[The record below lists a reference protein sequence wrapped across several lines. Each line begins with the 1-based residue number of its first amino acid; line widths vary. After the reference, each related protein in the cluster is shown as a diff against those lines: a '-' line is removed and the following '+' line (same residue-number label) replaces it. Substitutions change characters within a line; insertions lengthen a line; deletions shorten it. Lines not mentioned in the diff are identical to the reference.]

1 MKLNHTRYLI
11 SAFTTPLRLN
21 EPFDEIVDFDYR
33 FRGILRR
40 HLAILAWWSIL
51 NILFGLT
58 ALLFLHGQ
66 LYYFAMM
73 NMVWGLI
80 NLLIAMVIF
89 YHAVF
94 RRFQKGNAF
103 ERFEAQRHV
112 EKILLLN
119 IGLDF
124 AYCFIGLLLREHGL
138 IDGRSLPGLWCGF
151 GWAVVVQGV
160 FLFSQDAWVYRL
172 HAANFEKAAPFLREL
187 IKEED

>member
-1 MKLNHTRYLI
+1 MKLRHTRYLF

-21 EPFDEIVDFDYR
+21 EPFDEIVDFDHR

-51 NILFGLT
+51 NILFGLV
-58 ALLFLHGQ
+58 AVLFLHGQ
-66 LYYFAMM
+66 LYYFATMS
-73 NMVWGLI
+73 MVWGVI
-80 NLLIAMVIF
+80 NLLIAMMIF
-89 YHAVF
+89 YHTVF

-112 EKILLLN
+112 EKMLLLN

-124 AYCFIGLLLREHGL
+124 AYCFIGLLLREHGKVTG
-138 IDGRSLPGLWCGF
+138 IMQPELWRGF
-151 GWAVVVQGV
+151 GWAVVAQGV

-172 HAANFEKAAPFLREL
+172 YAANFEKAAPFLRAV
-187 IKEED
+187 IKEGD